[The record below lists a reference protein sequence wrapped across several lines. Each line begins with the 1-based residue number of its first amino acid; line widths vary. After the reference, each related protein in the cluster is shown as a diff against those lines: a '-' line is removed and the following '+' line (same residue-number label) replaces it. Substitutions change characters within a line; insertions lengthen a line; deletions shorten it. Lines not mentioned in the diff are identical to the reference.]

1 MCFQFTQRKAGTG
14 GGPESLAGVDIEGSS
29 LQADSSDL
37 CPTTVWMTLGLGL
50 FVNLIFFICKT
61 STATIM
67 SIS

>member
-1 MCFQFTQRKAGTG
+1 
-14 GGPESLAGVDIEGSS
+14 
-29 LQADSSDL
+29 
-37 CPTTVWMTLGLGL
+37 MTLGLGL